1 MTDSETMRTVELIE
15 KLPRSDTWMC
25 YILLGYGCIYI
36 GQTGAGEKRF
46 HSTLQERPW
55 AISIRW
61 IDVRK
66 LGIHDKYERENL
78 EAQLIFS
85 IFKSCDELGNK
96 FHVTNKKFTRS
107 LGRFSKGKNIING
120 DEIIK
125 VFMNIIR
132 SHEDSRGCYFID
144 KANSQDNM
152 IDEEAQRLSH
162 KRISRITSGYNGLN
176 PKSFTYFEIILPN
189 NAN

>member
-78 EAQLIFS
+78 EAQVIFR
-85 IFKSCDELGNK
+85 IFESCGELGEK
-96 FHVTNKKFTRS
+96 VHVTNKKFTRS
-107 LGRFSKGKNIING
+107 LGRFSKEKNPVNL
-120 DEIIK
+120 DKIIK
-125 VFMNIIR
+125 AFMDLIT
-132 SHEDSRGCYFID
+132 SHKDSRGYYLR
-144 KANSQDNM
+144 KV
-152 IDEEAQRLSH
+152 
-162 KRISRITSGYNGLN
+162 
-176 PKSFTYFEIILPN
+176 
-189 NAN
+189 